1 MRACILSFM
10 SAILIGT
17 AATALA
23 QNLQDAAYTVA
34 GIALGSRV
42 KFDSDAYRQYKCS
55 ASEQF
60 DGFTWCQFSK
70 DEKESTF

>member
-23 QNLQDAAYTVA
+23 QDVQDAAYTVA
-34 GIALGSRV
+34 GIAVGSRV
-42 KFDSDAYRQYKCS
+42 KFDSDAYRAIQVQCER
-55 ASEQF
+55 AIRWVHLVPIFQ
-60 DGFTWCQFSK
+60 G
-70 DEKESTF
+70 